1 MIQTQESIILPE
13 KYGKGLLEDG
23 IARKQVGDCHDNE
36 SEEGKSRCVSYC
48 PDSYAQK
55 NMSSHIR
62 NAKDSAAYH
71 YI

>member
-1 MIQTQESIILPE
+1 MAKDFWRMVLQES
-13 KYGKGLLEDG
+13 KW
-23 IARKQVGDCHDNE
+23 VSHDNE

-48 PDSYAQK
+48 PDRCAQK
-55 NMSSHIR
+55 NMSSHIK